1 MPPIVKHDWEGEAR
15 RTFQQYQVYES
26 LFDTLRAKNP
36 PMIRF
41 AESFRLH
48 AAMAEFLRQEVYKHD
63 GIAYHSKKRD
73 MLPAHPVADDLATAV
88 LHPDYPL
95 VVVVHD
101 EAESQMRN
109 AFEQALIEP
118 VLRALADPKKY
129 GLNAI
134 DGLGIVVPH
143 RAQRAAL
150 QQSFPELC
158 IIDATTGL
166 PSRSAIDTVERFQG
180 GERKVIMV
188 SATESDRAYLLA
200 SAGFLLD
207 PRRLTVAL
215 SRAKRKMILVA
226 SRSIFSL
233 FSPDEETFANS
244 LLWKNL
250 LLRTCTAL
258 LWEGERVGKR
268 VAVWGGSS
276 GAENRV

>member
-1 MPPIVKHDWEGEAR
+1 
-15 RTFQQYQVYES
+15 
-26 LFDTLRAKNP
+26 
-36 PMIRF
+36 
-41 AESFRLH
+41 
-48 AAMAEFLRQEVYKHD
+48 MAEFLRQEVYRHD

-73 MLPAHPVADDLATAV
+73 RLAVHPVADDLATAV

-95 VVVVHD
+95 VVVVHH

-109 AFEQALIEP
+109 SFEQALIES
-118 VLRALADPKKY
+118 VMRALADPTKY
-129 GLNAI
+129 GLDAVE
-134 DGLGIVVPH
+134 GLGSVVPH

-158 IIDATTGL
+158 ILDATTGM
-166 PSRSAIDTVERFQG
+166 PVRSAIDTVERFQG
-180 GERKVIMV
+180 GERTVIMV

-200 SAGFLLD
+200 SSQFLLD

-233 FSPDEETFANS
+233 FSTDEDVFVNS

-250 LLRTCTAL
+250 LLWTCSTL
-258 LWEGERVGKR
+258 LWEGEREGKK
-268 VAVWGGSS
+268 VAVWGGK
-276 GAENRV
+276 